1 MGAFFL
7 RCPQQPRLL
16 RLLSV
21 NSWVSKTSQ
30 PLDQYPVTLHIED
43 MPFSQAFQLLPEDEG
58 FFFFFPPQSSPR
70 LRRAPGDSFELCP
83 HHHPACSADPG
94 LGGSAKPAQ
103 SGLMR
108 GYVDRCLYCGQ
119 NRIDLRGETSLCGH
133 LQSQGHQASLQL

>member
-58 FFFFFPPQSSPR
+58 VFFFFP
-70 LRRAPGDSFELCP
+70 LKVV
-83 HHHPACSADPG
+83 HG
-94 LGGSAKPAQ
+94 LGGYQ
-103 SGLMR
+103 ETVLN
-108 GYVDRCLYCGQ
+108 YVLITTQLALQILGWGA
-119 NRIDLRGETSLCGH
+119 LRSLP
-133 LQSQGHQASLQL
+133 SLA